1 MFRFAT
7 YKDNHTL
14 TNLDIKVTAAMLM
27 EENGKR
33 TFKFYDLDLER
44 NHVESLPMNWT
55 IVHPLGE
62 NSPLNDYTAEDLKL
76 ADVELYVSVRGFD
89 DVYSNIVQQRTSY
102 TFEEILFNRKFV
114 QMYHES
120 ENGKTTV
127 VELHKLHEH
136 REVN

>member
-1 MFRFAT
+1 
-7 YKDNHTL
+7 
-14 TNLDIKVTAAMLM
+14 MLM

-55 IVHPLGE
+55 IVHPLDE
-62 NSPLNDYTAEDLKL
+62 KSPLNDYTAEELKL

-102 TFEEILFNRKFV
+102 TFEEICLTGSLFRCIMKVRMEKPRWWNCINCMSIR
-114 QMYHES
+114 
-120 ENGKTTV
+120 
-127 VELHKLHEH
+127 
-136 REVN
+136 R